1 MSSDLVSELK
11 EHAEKPQDASDIK
24 TLEDGK
30 AELEKM
36 KNLFEKFTPSGKK
49 RNAAFV
55 FVSTMFLKL
64 ISQSSNMKNRTTGQT
79 PRQQRQGKGIGQEN
93 ASRQGSHDRKRG
105 RDQQSRH
112 CG

>member
-55 FVSTMFLKL
+55 RGFREERREIDRNGCQDSGVSE
-64 ISQSSNMKNRTTGQT
+64 SGEH
-79 PRQQRQGKGIGQEN
+79 GV
-93 ASRQGSHDRKRG
+93 
-105 RDQQSRH
+105 
-112 CG
+112 

>member
-55 FVSTMFLKL
+55 FVSTINVLKAH
-64 ISQSSNMKNRTTGQT
+64 IT
-79 PRQQRQGKGIGQEN
+79 
-93 ASRQGSHDRKRG
+93 
-105 RDQQSRH
+105 
-112 CG
+112 